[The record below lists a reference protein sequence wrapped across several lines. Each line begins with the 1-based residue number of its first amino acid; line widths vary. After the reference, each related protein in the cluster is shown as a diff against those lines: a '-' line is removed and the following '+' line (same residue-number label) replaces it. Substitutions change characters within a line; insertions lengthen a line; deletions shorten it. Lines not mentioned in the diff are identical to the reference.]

1 MISELDARSVSLNS
15 NESYKNELREIAE
28 NQLGDFIYL
37 LGEQAK
43 NNIENL
49 DWWSPS
55 LASRNQNNSIAF
67 DTFCRLIFI
76 RKKIEASFKAS

>member
-49 DWWSPS
+49 DWRRSS
-55 LASRNQNNSIAF
+55 LAS
-67 DTFCRLIFI
+67 
-76 RKKIEASFKAS
+76 